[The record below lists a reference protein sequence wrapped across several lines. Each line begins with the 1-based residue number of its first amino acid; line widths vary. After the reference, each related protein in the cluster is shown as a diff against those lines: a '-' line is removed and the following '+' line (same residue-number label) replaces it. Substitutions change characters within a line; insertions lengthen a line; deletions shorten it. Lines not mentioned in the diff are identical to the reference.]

1 MKRTFIILIALLIAA
16 VSCNKEEKLR
26 QEQLQEELDALQN
39 QPAPGVP
46 DPSVEPVYDT
56 GYAFTFDKVR
66 YGVDA
71 GSSVTVNYTLPEES
85 TVEVSVTGGWSATA
99 TGGAEG
105 SITVTCPDPAQSGE
119 VVVTATSASGL
130 RTAATLP
137 IIVRDPY
144 SDATRPNIDAMGY
157 YSFKPWN
164 ANLENY
170 QKLADAGITMVTV
183 ETDEDDY
190 LDQMDMARAVGI
202 KVLAVVGWAT
212 GSWYYYMDDESL
224 ERLTRL
230 IDSLKDR
237 PELYGYHI
245 CDEPN
250 VGNVFE
256 LMAIEDKMTQLDPGH
271 PVYVNLRPNGSAEG
285 MGASTYAQY
294 VEVFASM
301 MHLKQLSFDIYP
313 ALEGGFTQDD
323 WHMCL
328 STVASAAKRY
338 GMPLWTFAASCWID
352 KEAVLLHRAKPSVE
366 NILLQAYTN
375 LAYGA
380 QMVQY
385 FTIQDYSGTSY
396 APIMRDGTW
405 TQAYDDLK
413 TANLTMQKRA
423 FVFKG
428 CNVTKLRQLGNSES
442 HEDALSILD
451 FPPEIKSMWVSYSA
465 TVSFVEN
472 GDNRYLAVV
481 NNYWS
486 VDQVLAIEL
495 NDPVYLI
502 GSDGQFQELAAGV
515 THFALGK
522 GDMVVLKYK

>member
-1 MKRTFIILIALLIAA
+1 MKRTFIILTALLVAV

-26 QEQLQEELDALQN
+26 LEQLQEELDTLEN
-39 QPAPGVP
+39 KPVPEVPGS
-46 DPSVEPVYDT
+46 SVEPVYDT
-56 GYAFTFDKVR
+56 GYAFTFDKVL

-71 GSSVTVNYTLPEES
+71 GGSVTVNYTLPEES
-85 TVEVSVTGGWSATA
+85 TIEVSVIGGWSATVS
-99 TGGAEG
+99 GGAEG
-105 SITVTCPDPAQSGE
+105 SITVSCPDPAQSGE
-119 VVVTATSASGL
+119 VVVTATSSSGL

-137 IIVRDPY
+137 VMVRDPY
-144 SDATRPNIDAMGY
+144 SDATRPKMDAMGY

-164 ANLENY
+164 ATLENY

-183 ETDEDDY
+183 ETDEYDY
-190 LDQMDMARAVGI
+190 LYQMDMARAVGI

-212 GSWYYYMDDESL
+212 GGWYDSMSDESL
-224 ERLTRL
+224 EQLKQL
-230 IDSLKDR
+230 IDSLTDR
-237 PELYGYHI
+237 SELYGYHI
-245 CDEPN
+245 CDEPSVN
-250 VGNVFE
+250 NVFE

-271 PVYVNLRPNGSAEG
+271 PVYVNLRPNGTAEG

-313 ALEGGFTQDD
+313 VLEGGFTQDD

-352 KEAVLLHRAKPSVE
+352 KEAVLLHRAKPSVA
-366 NILLQAYTN
+366 NILLQSYTN

-385 FTIQDYSGTSY
+385 FTIQDYGGTSY

-428 CNVTKLRQLGNSES
+428 CNVTKIRQLGLAES
-442 HEDALSILD
+442 LENALS
-451 FPPEIKSMWVSYSA
+451 
-465 TVSFVEN
+465 
-472 GDNRYLAVV
+472 
-481 NNYWS
+481 S
-486 VDQVLAIEL
+486 VDFLRR
-495 NDPVYLI
+495 
-502 GSDGQFQELAAGV
+502 
-515 THFALGK
+515 
-522 GDMVVLKYK
+522 